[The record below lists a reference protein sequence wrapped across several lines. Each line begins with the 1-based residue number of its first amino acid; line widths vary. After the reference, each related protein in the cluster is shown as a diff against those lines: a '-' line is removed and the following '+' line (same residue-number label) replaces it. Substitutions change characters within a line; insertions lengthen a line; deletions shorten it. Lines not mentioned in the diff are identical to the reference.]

1 MQRQAYR
8 SSCEFF
14 GGGVRFRT
22 NPRASLTSQNTK
34 VTRVVT
40 TVTRLDTPKPHRY
53 HLRFRFQH
61 GTSPRVMFESLSD
74 KLKRTLKNLRGE
86 GVLTKE
92 HVDAALREIRLALL
106 EADVNYKVAKDF
118 IASVQQKAEGQQV
131 WQELKPSEQVV
142 KIVFD
147 ELVELL
153 GGQSSRLVFTKQ
165 LPNTVMV
172 VGLQGS
178 GKTTSTGK
186 IARWLAKNQ
195 ERKPL
200 LLSVDVY
207 RPAAR
212 EQLRVIAKATGQ
224 QIFEYPESNDPLTL
238 VREAQKHAQQTGFDT
253 LLIDTA
259 GRLHI
264 DDELMEELVNIK
276 NETHPVKILFV
287 ADAMTGQDAVRSAE
301 ESHRRIGIT
310 GVILTKMDGDARGGA
325 ALSIK
330 QVTGQP
336 VKFVGV
342 GERYD
347 ALEPFYP
354 DRVAQR
360 ILGMG
365 DVLSLIEEVQAKVDQ
380 EEAEEQLKKLQ
391 KNEFTLDDFRSQL
404 RQVKKLGSFSK
415 IMKLLPD
422 QLLGGMGMPQLNDEQ
437 SAMMEKELKRT
448 EAIIDSMTWAERNDH
463 RILNANRRRRI
474 ARGSGTNV
482 TAVNQLIKQYVEM
495 RQMMRQLSSSGL
507 FGGGGLKSKMLRK
520 MTGMPDMAGFS
531 GDDGELPQ
539 LPTGPMGA
547 SPSRRSKKKQH
558 KRKRKKRK

>member
-1 MQRQAYR
+1 
-8 SSCEFF
+8 
-14 GGGVRFRT
+14 
-22 NPRASLTSQNTK
+22 
-34 VTRVVT
+34 
-40 TVTRLDTPKPHRY
+40 
-53 HLRFRFQH
+53 
-61 GTSPRVMFESLSD
+61 MFESLSD

-118 IASVQQKAEGQQV
+118 VAAVKEKAEGQQV
-131 WQELKPSEQVV
+131 WLELKPSEQVV

-153 GGQSSRLVFTKQ
+153 GGQSSRLVFTKTA
-165 LPNTVMV
+165 PNVVMI

-186 IARWLAKNQ
+186 IARWLSLNQ
-195 ERKPL
+195 QRKPL
-200 LLSVDVY
+200 LLSTDVY

-212 EQLRVIAKATGQ
+212 EQLKVIAKATGQ
-224 QIFEYPESNDPLTL
+224 SIFEKPETNDPLELTRDAL
-238 VREAQKHAQQTGFDT
+238 KHARDTGYDT

-264 DDELMEELVNIK
+264 DDALMEELVKIK
-276 NETHPVKILFV
+276 AESHPVEILFV

-301 ESHRRIGIT
+301 EFHAQVGIT
-310 GVILTKMDGDARGGA
+310 GIVLTKMDGDARGGA

-342 GERYD
+342 GEKYD

-365 DVLSLIEEVQAKVDQ
+365 DVLSLIEQVQDKIDQ
-380 EEAEEQLKKLQ
+380 EDAEAQLAKLQ
-391 KNEFTLDDFRSQL
+391 RNQFSLDDFRSQL

-415 IMKLLPD
+415 ILKLLPD
-422 QLLGGMGMPQLNDEQ
+422 QLLGGVGMPDLTDEQ
-437 SAMMEKELKRT
+437 SEMMEKELRRT
-448 EAIIDSMTWAERNDH
+448 EAIIDSMTREERMNH
-463 RILNANRRRRI
+463 MILNANRRRRI
-474 ARGSGTNV
+474 ARGSGTTV
-482 TAVNQLIKQYVEM
+482 QQVNSLIKQYTEM
-495 RQMMRQLSSSGL
+495 RRMMQGMFS
-507 FGGGGLKSKMLRK
+507 GGGLRGKMMRR
-520 MTGMPDMAGFS
+520 MAGLQGVDG
-531 GDDGELPQ
+531 GDGDPMMAGLPAG
-539 LPTGPMGA
+539 LPG
-547 SPSRRSKKKQH
+547 SSWRKKK
-558 KRKRKKRK
+558 KKKRRR

>member
-1 MQRQAYR
+1 
-8 SSCEFF
+8 
-14 GGGVRFRT
+14 
-22 NPRASLTSQNTK
+22 
-34 VTRVVT
+34 
-40 TVTRLDTPKPHRY
+40 
-53 HLRFRFQH
+53 
-61 GTSPRVMFESLSD
+61 MFESLSD

-86 GVLTKE
+86 GVLKPE

-106 EADVNYKVAKDF
+106 EADVNFKVAKDF
-118 IASVQQKAEGQQV
+118 IASVKEKAEGQQV

-142 KIVFD
+142 KIVYD

-153 GGQSSRLVFTKQ
+153 GGTSSRLVFTKTI
-165 LPNTVMV
+165 PNVVMI

-186 IARWLAKNQ
+186 IALWLSKNQ
-195 ERKPL
+195 DRKPL
-200 LLSVDVY
+200 LVSTDVN

-212 EQLRVIAKATGQ
+212 EQLKVIAKATGQ
-224 QIFEYPESNDPLTL
+224 AIFEKPESNDPVELA
-238 VREAQKHAQQTGFDT
+238 REAYKHAQQTGYDT

-264 DDELMEELVNIK
+264 DDELMNELVRIK
-276 NETHPVKILFV
+276 AETKPMEILFV

-301 ESHRRIGIT
+301 EFHRQVGIT
-310 GVILTKMDGDARGGA
+310 GVVLTKMDGDARGGA

-330 QVTGQP
+330 QVIGQP

-342 GERYD
+342 GEKYD

-354 DRVAQR
+354 DRISQR

-365 DVLSLIEEVQAKVDQ
+365 DVLSLIEEVQSKVDQ
-380 EEAEEQLKKLQ
+380 SEAEAQIKKLQ
-391 KNEFTLDDFRSQL
+391 KNEFTLEDFRNQL

-422 QLLGGMGMPQLNDEQ
+422 QLLGGMGMPDLDEEQ
-437 SAMMEKELKRT
+437 TAQMEKELRRT
-448 EAIIDSMTWAERNDH
+448 EAIIDSMTAVERNDH

-482 TAVNQLIKQYVEM
+482 AEVNALIKQYVDM
-495 RQMMRQLSSSGL
+495 RQMMRQLSGSGM
-507 FGGGGLKSKMLRK
+507 FGGGGNSNGGGGIKGRMMRK
-520 MTGMPDMAGFS
+520 MSGMMGMPDMSALMGGGGGEGNGDMGGLAGMPGAPS
-531 GDDGELPQ
+531 GRKKL
-539 LPTGPMGA
+539 
-547 SPSRRSKKKQH
+547 KKKPRH
-558 KRKRKKRK
+558 KKKR

>member
-1 MQRQAYR
+1 
-8 SSCEFF
+8 
-14 GGGVRFRT
+14 
-22 NPRASLTSQNTK
+22 
-34 VTRVVT
+34 
-40 TVTRLDTPKPHRY
+40 
-53 HLRFRFQH
+53 
-61 GTSPRVMFESLSD
+61 MFESLSD

-118 IASVQQKAEGQQV
+118 IASVKEKAEGQQV
-131 WQELKPSEQVV
+131 WLELKPSEQVV

-153 GGQSSRLVFTKQ
+153 GGQSSRLVFTKTA
-165 LPNTVMV
+165 PNTVMI

-186 IARWLAKNQ
+186 IARWLSANQ
-195 ERKPL
+195 QRKPL
-200 LLSVDVY
+200 LLSTDVY

-212 EQLRVIAKATGQ
+212 EQLKVIAKATGQ
-224 QIFEYPESNDPLTL
+224 SIFEKPETNDPLELT
-238 VREAQKHAQQTGFDT
+238 REALKHARDTGYDT

-276 NETHPVKILFV
+276 SETHPVEILFV

-301 ESHRRIGIT
+301 EFHARIGIT
-310 GVILTKMDGDARGGA
+310 GVVLTKMDGDARGGA

-342 GERYD
+342 GEKYD

-365 DVLSLIEEVQAKVDQ
+365 DVLSLIEQVQDKIDQ
-380 EEAEEQLKKLQ
+380 DDAEAQLKKLQ
-391 KNEFTLDDFRSQL
+391 KNQFTLDDFRSQL

-415 IMKLLPD
+415 ILKLLPD
-422 QLLGGMGMPQLNDEQ
+422 QLLGGVGMPDLTDEQ
-437 SAMMEKELKRT
+437 SALMEKEMRRT
-448 EAIIDSMTWAERNDH
+448 EAIIDSMTREERTNH
-463 RILNANRRRRI
+463 MILNANRRRRI
-474 ARGSGTNV
+474 ARGSGTTV
-482 TAVNQLIKQYVEM
+482 QQVNSLIKQYTEM
-495 RQMMRQLSSSGL
+495 RRMMQQLSSSGM
-507 FGGGGLKSKMLRK
+507 FGGGVGGKMMRR
-520 MTGMPDMAGFS
+520 MAGMPGMDIGNGDPMMPGLPAG
-531 GDDGELPQ
+531 
-539 LPTGPMGA
+539 
-547 SPSRRSKKKQH
+547 PSRKKK
-558 KRKRKKRK
+558 KKKKRRR

>member
-1 MQRQAYR
+1 
-8 SSCEFF
+8 
-14 GGGVRFRT
+14 
-22 NPRASLTSQNTK
+22 
-34 VTRVVT
+34 
-40 TVTRLDTPKPHRY
+40 
-53 HLRFRFQH
+53 
-61 GTSPRVMFESLSD
+61 MFESLSD

-86 GVLTKE
+86 GVLTPA

-118 IASVQQKAEGQQV
+118 IASVKEKAEGQQV

-142 KIVFD
+142 KIVYD

-153 GGQSSRLVFTKQ
+153 GGQSSRLVFTKTT
-165 LPNTVMV
+165 PNVVMI

-186 IARWLAKNQ
+186 IARWLNQNQ

-200 LLSVDVY
+200 LVSTDVN

-212 EQLRVIAKATGQ
+212 EQLKVIARATGQ
-224 QIFEYPESNDPLTL
+224 AIFEKPESNDPVELA
-238 VREAQKHAQQTGFDT
+238 REAFRHAQQTGYDT

-259 GRLHI
+259 GRLHV
-264 DDELMEELVNIK
+264 DEELMEELVRIK
-276 NETHPVKILFV
+276 SETRPVEILFV
-287 ADAMTGQDAVRSAE
+287 ADAMTGQDAVRSGE
-301 ESHRRIGIT
+301 EFHRRVGIT

-342 GERYD
+342 GEKYD

-354 DRVAQR
+354 ERIAQR

-365 DVLSLIEEVQAKVDQ
+365 DVLSLIEEVQSKVDQ
-380 EEAEEQLKKLQ
+380 SEAEAQLEKLQ
-391 KNEFTLDDFRSQL
+391 KNQFTLDDFRAQL

-422 QLLGGMGMPQLNDEQ
+422 QLLGGMGVPELNEEQ
-437 SAMMEKELKRT
+437 SEQMEKDLKRT
-448 EAIIDSMTWAERNDH
+448 EAIIDSMTAEERNDH
-463 RILNANRRRRI
+463 RILNASRRRRI
-474 ARGSGTNV
+474 ARGSGTQV
-482 TAVNQLIKQYVEM
+482 AEVNQLIKQYVEM
-495 RQMMRQLSSSGL
+495 RQMMKQISGAGL
-507 FGGGGLKSKMLRK
+507 FGGGGAAGGGGGLKGKMMRK
-520 MTGMPDMAGFS
+520 VAGMMGMPDMGALMG
-531 GDDGELPQ
+531 GMGGGEDGNGGGEMPQ
-539 LPTGPMGA
+539 LPSA
-547 SPSRRSKKKQH
+547 PSRKKLRKKPRHKKK
-558 KRKRKKRK
+558 R

>member
-1 MQRQAYR
+1 
-8 SSCEFF
+8 
-14 GGGVRFRT
+14 
-22 NPRASLTSQNTK
+22 
-34 VTRVVT
+34 
-40 TVTRLDTPKPHRY
+40 
-53 HLRFRFQH
+53 
-61 GTSPRVMFESLSD
+61 MFESLSD

-92 HVDAALREIRLALL
+92 HVDGALREIRLALL

-118 IASVQQKAEGQQV
+118 IASVQAKAEGQQV

-165 LPNTVMV
+165 VPNTVMV

-195 ERKPL
+195 DRKPL

-212 EQLRVIAKATGQ
+212 EQLKVIAKATGQ
-224 QIFEYPESNDPLTL
+224 QIFEYPETDDPLTL
-238 VREAQKHAQQTGFDT
+238 VNEAHKHAQQMGFDT

-264 DDELMEELVNIK
+264 DDELMEELVKIK
-276 NETHPVKILFV
+276 QTTHPVEILFV

-301 ESHRRIGIT
+301 EFHRRVGIT

-380 EEAEEQLKKLQ
+380 SEAEEQLKKLQ

-415 IMKLLPD
+415 IMKMLPD

-437 SAMMEKELKRT
+437 SKMMEQELKRT
-448 EAIIDSMTWAERNDH
+448 EAIIDSMTWEERNDH
-463 RILNANRRRRI
+463 RVLNANRRRRI
-474 ARGSGTNV
+474 ARGSGTTV
-482 TAVNQLIKQYVEM
+482 ASVNQLIKQYVEM

-507 FGGGGLKSKMLRK
+507 FSGGGLKGRMMRK
-520 MTGMPDMAGFS
+520 MTGLPDMSGFS
-531 GDDGELPQ
+531 GDMDDLPPMPQ
-539 LPTGPMGA
+539 MPGLPGAGQTGG
-547 SPSRRSKKKQH
+547 PSRKKLK
-558 KRKRKKRK
+558 KKRKKKRR

>member
-1 MQRQAYR
+1 
-8 SSCEFF
+8 
-14 GGGVRFRT
+14 
-22 NPRASLTSQNTK
+22 
-34 VTRVVT
+34 
-40 TVTRLDTPKPHRY
+40 
-53 HLRFRFQH
+53 
-61 GTSPRVMFESLSD
+61 MFESLSD

-118 IASVQQKAEGQQV
+118 IASVKEKAEGQQV
-131 WQELKPSEQVV
+131 WLELKPSDQVV

-153 GGQSSRLVFTKQ
+153 GGQSSRLVFTKTS
-165 LPNTVMV
+165 PNVVMI

-186 IARWLAKNQ
+186 IARWLTLNQ
-195 ERKPL
+195 QRKPL
-200 LLSVDVY
+200 LVSTDVY

-212 EQLRVIAKATGQ
+212 EQLRVIAHATGQ
-224 QIFEYPESNDPLTL
+224 SIFEKPETNDPIELT
-238 VREAQKHAQQTGFDT
+238 REALKQARDVGYDT

-264 DDELMEELVNIK
+264 DDQLMEELVNIK
-276 NETHPVKILFV
+276 SETHPVEILFV
-287 ADAMTGQDAVRSAE
+287 PDAMTGQDAVRSAE
-301 ESHRRIGIT
+301 EFHARIGIT
-310 GVILTKMDGDARGGA
+310 GVVLTKMDGDARGGA

-342 GERYD
+342 GEKYD

-365 DVLSLIEEVQAKVDQ
+365 DVLSLIEEVQDKIDQ
-380 EEAEEQLKKLQ
+380 SDAEAQLQKLQ
-391 KNEFTLDDFRSQL
+391 RNQFTLDDFRSQL

-415 IMKLLPD
+415 ILKLLPD
-422 QLLGGMGMPQLNDEQ
+422 QLLGGVGMPDLTDEQ
-437 SAMMEKELKRT
+437 SEMMEKELKRT
-448 EAIIDSMTWAERNDH
+448 EAIIDSMTREERINH
-463 RILNANRRRRI
+463 MILNANRRRRI
-474 ARGSGTNV
+474 ARGSGTTV
-482 TAVNQLIKQYVEM
+482 AQVNSLIKQYTEM
-495 RQMMRQLSSSGL
+495 RRMMQGMFS
-507 FGGGGLKSKMLRK
+507 GGGLRGKMMRR
-520 MTGMPDMAGFS
+520 MAGIPGMDA
-531 GDDGELPQ
+531 GDPMMAGLPA
-539 LPTGPMGA
+539 G
-547 SPSRRSKKKQH
+547 PSRKKK
-558 KRKRKKRK
+558 KKKKKRRR

>member
-1 MQRQAYR
+1 
-8 SSCEFF
+8 
-14 GGGVRFRT
+14 
-22 NPRASLTSQNTK
+22 
-34 VTRVVT
+34 
-40 TVTRLDTPKPHRY
+40 
-53 HLRFRFQH
+53 
-61 GTSPRVMFESLSD
+61 MFESLSD

-118 IASVQQKAEGQQV
+118 VAAVKEKAEGQQV
-131 WQELKPSEQVV
+131 WLELKPSEQVV

-153 GGQSSRLVFTKQ
+153 GGQSSRLVFTKTA
-165 LPNTVMV
+165 PNVVMI

-186 IARWLAKNQ
+186 IARWLSLNQ
-195 ERKPL
+195 QRKPL
-200 LLSVDVY
+200 LLSTDVY

-212 EQLRVIAKATGQ
+212 EQLKVIAKATGQ
-224 QIFEYPESNDPLTL
+224 SIFEKPETNDPLELTRDAL
-238 VREAQKHAQQTGFDT
+238 KHARDTGYDT

-264 DDELMEELVNIK
+264 DDALMEELVKIK
-276 NETHPVKILFV
+276 AETHPVEILFV

-301 ESHRRIGIT
+301 EFHAQVGIT
-310 GVILTKMDGDARGGA
+310 GIVLTKMDGDARGGA

-342 GERYD
+342 GEKYD

-365 DVLSLIEEVQAKVDQ
+365 DVLSLIEQVQDKIDQ
-380 EEAEEQLKKLQ
+380 EDAEAQLAKLQ
-391 KNEFTLDDFRSQL
+391 RNQFSLDDFRSQL

-415 IMKLLPD
+415 ILKLLPD
-422 QLLGGMGMPQLNDEQ
+422 QLLGGVGMPDLTDEQ
-437 SAMMEKELKRT
+437 SEMMEKELRRT
-448 EAIIDSMTWAERNDH
+448 EAIIDSMTREERMNH
-463 RILNANRRRRI
+463 MILNANRRRRI
-474 ARGSGTNV
+474 ARGSGTTV
-482 TAVNQLIKQYVEM
+482 QQVNSLIKQYTEM
-495 RQMMRQLSSSGL
+495 RRMMQGMFS
-507 FGGGGLKSKMLRK
+507 GGGLRGKMMRH
-520 MTGMPDMAGFS
+520 MAGLQGVDGGN
-531 GDDGELPQ
+531 GDPMMAGLPAG
-539 LPTGPMGA
+539 LPG
-547 SPSRRSKKKQH
+547 SSWRKKK
-558 KRKRKKRK
+558 KKKRRR

>member
-1 MQRQAYR
+1 
-8 SSCEFF
+8 
-14 GGGVRFRT
+14 
-22 NPRASLTSQNTK
+22 
-34 VTRVVT
+34 
-40 TVTRLDTPKPHRY
+40 
-53 HLRFRFQH
+53 
-61 GTSPRVMFESLSD
+61 MFESLSD

-118 IASVQQKAEGQQV
+118 IASVKEKAEGQQV

-142 KIVFD
+142 KIVYD
-147 ELVELL
+147 ELVDLL

-165 LPNTVMV
+165 IPNTVMV

-200 LLSVDVY
+200 LVSVDVY

-212 EQLRVIAKATGQ
+212 EQLRVIARTTGQ
-224 QIFEYPESNDPLTL
+224 QIFEEPETNDPITL
-238 VREAQKHAQQTGFDT
+238 VRDAHKHAQQTGFDT

-264 DDELMEELVNIK
+264 DDELMEELVTIK
-276 NETHPVKILFV
+276 NETHPVEILFV

-301 ESHRRIGIT
+301 EFHRRVGIT

-365 DVLSLIEEVQAKVDQ
+365 DVLSLIEEVQDKVDQ
-380 EEAEEQLKKLQ
+380 SEAEEQLRKLQ

-422 QLLGGMGMPQLNDEQ
+422 QLLGGIGMPQLDDEQ
-437 SAMMEKELKRT
+437 SKMMEQELKRT

-474 ARGSGTNV
+474 ARGSGTSV
-482 TAVNQLIKQYVEM
+482 QSVNQLVKQYVEM

-507 FGGGGLKSKMLRK
+507 FGGSGLKSRMMRK
-520 MTGMPDMAGFS
+520 MTGMPDMSGFGGDGGDLPSLPS
-531 GDDGELPQ
+531 GPPRKKLN
-539 LPTGPMGA
+539 
-547 SPSRRSKKKQH
+547 KKK
-558 KRKRKKRK
+558 KKRRR

>member
-1 MQRQAYR
+1 
-8 SSCEFF
+8 
-14 GGGVRFRT
+14 
-22 NPRASLTSQNTK
+22 
-34 VTRVVT
+34 
-40 TVTRLDTPKPHRY
+40 
-53 HLRFRFQH
+53 
-61 GTSPRVMFESLSD
+61 MFESLSD
-74 KLKRTLKNLRGE
+74 KLKRTLKSLRGE

-118 IASVQQKAEGQQV
+118 IASVKEKAEGQQV
-131 WQELKPSEQVV
+131 WLELKPSEQVV

-153 GGQSSRLVFTKQ
+153 GGQSSRLVFTKTS
-165 LPNTVMV
+165 PNVVMI

-186 IARWLAKNQ
+186 IARWLAQNQ

-200 LLSVDVY
+200 LLSTDVY

-224 QIFEYPESNDPLTL
+224 SIFEKPETNDPIELTRSAL
-238 VREAQKHAQQTGFDT
+238 QHARDTGYDT

-264 DDELMEELVNIK
+264 DDELMEELVTIK
-276 NETHPVKILFV
+276 SETHPVEILFV

-301 ESHRRIGIT
+301 EFHARIGIT
-310 GVILTKMDGDARGGA
+310 GVVLTKMDGDARGGA

-342 GERYD
+342 GEKYD

-365 DVLSLIEEVQAKVDQ
+365 DVLSLIEQVQDKIDQ
-380 EEAEEQLKKLQ
+380 SDAEAQLEKLQ
-391 KNEFTLDDFRSQL
+391 RNQFSLDDFRSQL

-415 IMKLLPD
+415 ILKLLPD
-422 QLLGGMGMPQLNDEQ
+422 QLLGGVGMPDLTDEQ
-437 SAMMEKELKRT
+437 SEMMEKELKRT
-448 EAIIDSMTWAERNDH
+448 EAIIDSMTREERINH
-463 RILNANRRRRI
+463 MILNANRRRRI
-474 ARGSGTNV
+474 ARGSGTTV
-482 TAVNQLIKQYVEM
+482 AQVNSLIKQYTEM
-495 RQMMRQLSSSGL
+495 RRMMQGMFS
-507 FGGGGLKSKMLRK
+507 GGGLRGKMMRR
-520 MTGMPDMAGFS
+520 MAGMQGMEGG
-531 GDDGELPQ
+531 GDPMMAGLPAG
-539 LPTGPMGA
+539 LPG
-547 SPSRRSKKKQH
+547 SSRKKK
-558 KRKRKKRK
+558 KKKKRRR